1 MASYPTSVKSFTTK
15 LDGPGNP
22 INAAHVNDLQ
32 DEVNA
37 IEAGLLNGTARLN
50 AAGSTLAS
58 LSVTGNSTVVALQA
72 GNCTVTNLQITGA
85 SSFAT
90 RPVFVPPDAAR
101 VFLESSG
108 AIASSAAST
117 LAFTAQDVLTNS
129 TIHSTS
135 ANPERLTPQSTGLY
149 LFLAQLGHSAPT
161 GASIVT
167 FSIRDSSVAII
178 GAQSAQSL
186 TVAGNIN
193 VSGVKRFDALG
204 GYATCLFQNISG
216 GSTFSYSTGIGQSWF
231 SMVKL

>member
-72 GNCTVTNLQITGA
+72 GNCTVTNIQITGA

-90 RPVFVPPDAAR
+90 RPVFVPPDAAK
-101 VFLESSG
+101 VYVESLKDLG
-108 AIASSAAST
+108 SSALST
-117 LAFTAQDVLTNS
+117 LTFTSQDFLTNS
-129 TIHSTS
+129 TIHSTGT
-135 ANPERLTPQSTGLY
+135 NPDRLTPQSTGLY
-149 LFLAQLGHSAPT
+149 WFAAQIGHSAPT
-161 GASIVT
+161 GASIGSLT
-167 FSIRDSSVAII
+167 IRDSSVGII
-178 GAQSAQSL
+178 AGQFEQGF
-186 TVAGNIN
+186 TIAGNIQ
-193 VSGVKRFDALG
+193 VSGIKRFDALG
-204 GYATCLFQNISG
+204 GYAICIVNNAGG
-216 GSTFSYSTGIGQSWF
+216 GSTLSISSGVAQSWF